1 MPMLVEHTQTRK
13 LRLGPVLFVLAG
25 STTCCLFFLGNWAVG
40 SPGYRQPSALRYD
53 TPAELFLWLGY
64 TAFAAVLFAILY
76 NLRKILPVKPIA
88 LAFLLFCG
96 GHAARHYLEEH
107 VSAYPDSW
115 LDTAMSIFEG
125 ALAVVTACC
134 LPLYYRRISSILERA
149 SISVRDEARLSAA
162 MESTLVSIF
171 MCDTV
176 RDRSG
181 AIVDFV
187 FVFANPTA
195 EKMIGLSRE
204 HLVGKR
210 LSEINPHVYR
220 DGRLELYRKV
230 VETGEP
236 WVFDTETRILNAGTG
251 RESSFVR
258 IHISKLGDGALVTC
272 LDVTAE
278 RLSTQS
284 LKRSL
289 AYNKAIVASSSF
301 TIIITEPDGTISSVN
316 PAGQI
321 MLGYSEEE
329 LVGRNI
335 IVLHDQNELTE
346 IAQRYTE
353 EFGETVPPDS
363 SVLRVRLAH
372 GLEEEREW
380 TYLCRNNLRIPVQV
394 NVNTIED
401 ERGSVI
407 AYMASS
413 YDLTDR
419 KQTDQYIYHIAHHDP
434 LTGLPGRSLLRDS
447 IETAIEV
454 NARTRSQFA
463 VLIFDLDQFKRI
475 NDSLGHDTGD
485 LVLREVA
492 LRLRSTSRNSDTV
505 ARFGDQF
512 VVILNGLADRS
523 EAEIT
528 ARKLRDSF
536 APPISADGHQIVIS
550 ASVGIS
556 IYPETSSADELLK
569 HADIALDHG
578 KMQGRN
584 GLAVFT
590 PDLGKKLLEK
600 LHLETALRKAIAN
613 NELFLVYQPQIS
625 LTDHTLVGVEAL
637 MRWRRPGIGLVL
649 PSVFIPI
656 AEESG
661 LITDIG
667 AWCLETAC
675 RDIAQLQREVG
686 YELSVAVNLSPN
698 QVHGVH
704 FQQTIE
710 RALSVSGLS
719 PSSLEVE
726 ITEGLLMRDS
736 EETLQ
741 ILEGIQALG
750 VTTAIDDFGTGFSN
764 MSYITR
770 FKVDR
775 LKIDR
780 SFVSKCLTD
789 ANSLAVTTAIIA
801 LAHSL
806 NMEVIAEG
814 VETVDQATMLRDLEC
829 DSAQGYLYSKPLTL
843 ADVSAFTRTLH
854 EFGANGADRSKWMY
868 QPRNQPHVS

>member
-1 MPMLVEHTQTRK
+1 MPMLVEDTQTRK

-25 STTCCLFFLGNWAVG
+25 SIACVLFFLESRAVG
-40 SPGYRQPSALRYD
+40 ASAYSRASAIRYD
-53 TPAELFLWLGY
+53 GATEVFVWLTY
-64 TAFAAVLFAILY
+64 LAFVAVLFTILY
-76 NLRKILPVKPIA
+76 NLRKNLPVKPLAIA
-88 LAFLLFCG
+88 FVLFCS
-96 GHAARHYLEEH
+96 GHALRHYLEAH
-107 VSAYPDSW
+107 AANFPSSW
-115 LDTAMSIFEG
+115 LDTWMKLFEG
-125 ALAVVTACC
+125 VLSAVSAFC
-134 LPLYYRRISSILERA
+134 LPIYYRRVRSILERA
-149 SISVRDEARLSAA
+149 SASARDEARLSAA
-162 MESTLVSIF
+162 MQSTLVGVF
-171 MCDTV
+171 MYDAVHDET
-176 RDRSG
+176 G
-181 AIVDFV
+181 AIVDFT
-187 FVFANPTA
+187 FSYANPTA
-195 EKMIGLSRE
+195 EKMIGRSRE
-204 HLVGKR
+204 YLMGKR
-210 LSEINPHVYR
+210 VLEVNPHAYR
-220 DGRLELYRKV
+220 DGRFELYRRV

-236 WVFDTETRILNAGTG
+236 WIFDTETVILNANTG
-251 RESSFVR
+251 RQSSFVR
-258 IHISKLGDGALVTC
+258 IHTSKLGDGALVTC

-301 TIIITEPDGTISSVN
+301 TIIITELDGTISSVN
-316 PAGQI
+316 PAGLV
-321 MLGYSEEE
+321 MLGYGEDE
-329 LVGRNI
+329 LVGRSI
-335 IVLHDQNELTE
+335 TVLHEPNELIE
-346 IAQRYTE
+346 IAHRHCE
-353 EFGETVPPDS
+353 ELGEHIAPDS
-363 SVLRVRLAH
+363 SVFRARLAH

-380 TYLCRNNLRIPVQV
+380 TYICRNNLRIPVQV
-394 NVNTIED
+394 SINAIED
-401 ERGSVI
+401 EQGQTI

-447 IETAIEV
+447 IETAIDV
-454 NARTRSQFA
+454 NSRTRTLFA

-475 NDSLGHDTGD
+475 NDSLGHEIGD

-492 LRLRSTSRNSDTV
+492 LRLRSAVRNSDTV

-512 VVILNGLADRS
+512 VVILNSLADRA

-528 ARKLRDSF
+528 ARKLRDAF
-536 APPISADGHQIVIS
+536 APPIQADSHQIVIS
-550 ASVGIS
+550 SSVGIS
-556 IYPETSSADELLK
+556 LYPETLDADELLK

-590 PDLGKKLLEK
+590 PDLGTKLLER
-600 LHLETALRKAIAN
+600 LQTETALRRALGN

-637 MRWRRPGIGLVL
+637 IRWSRPGVGLVL
-649 PSVFIPI
+649 PSTFIPI

-661 LITDIG
+661 LIIDIG

-675 RDIAQLQREVG
+675 REIAQLQREVG
-686 YELSVAVNLSPN
+686 YKLSVAVNLSPN

-710 RALSVSGLS
+710 RALAVSGLS
-719 PSSLEVE
+719 PQSLEVE

-780 SFVSKCLTD
+780 SFVSKCLSD

-814 VETVDQATMLRDLEC
+814 VETVDQAAMLRNLEC
-829 DSAQGYLYSKPLTL
+829 DSAQGYLYSRPLTL
-843 ADVSAFTRTLH
+843 TDVSAFTQTLH
-854 EFGANGADRSKWMY
+854 NFGSDGEGRTHWMY
-868 QPRNQPHVS
+868 RPHA